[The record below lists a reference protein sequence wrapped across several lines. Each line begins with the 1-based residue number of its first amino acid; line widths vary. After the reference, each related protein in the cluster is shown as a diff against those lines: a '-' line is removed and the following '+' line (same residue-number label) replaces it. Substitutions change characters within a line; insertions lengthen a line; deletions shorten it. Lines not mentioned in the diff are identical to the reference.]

1 MSDNPFDKII
11 SESLGNINKLSRLKS
26 EFSKKLSLASES
38 LNNALPGTFKLDL
51 RLKLG
56 NVTPSAA
63 ISAVMFT
70 LRMSNEDSKGFVFLA
85 NQLTAEIVCS
95 WEIDETSDTLS
106 ITCNKVKN
114 TYPTTDEGIT
124 EAIVFLLSQ
133 KSVLEMAIRLKKEI
147 VTR

>member
-11 SESLGNINKLSRLKS
+11 NESLGNINKLSRLKS
-26 EFSKKLSLASES
+26 GFEKKLSLASES
-38 LNNALPGTFKLDL
+38 LNNALSGNFTLDL

-56 NVTPSAA
+56 NVIPSSA
-63 ISAVMFT
+63 INAIMFT

-85 NQLTAEIVCS
+85 NQATAEIVSS

-114 TYPTTDEGIT
+114 TYSTTDDGFT
-124 EAIVFLLSQ
+124 EAVAYIISQ
-133 KSVLEMAIRLKKEI
+133 RSVLEIAMKLKKQI
-147 VTR
+147 NN